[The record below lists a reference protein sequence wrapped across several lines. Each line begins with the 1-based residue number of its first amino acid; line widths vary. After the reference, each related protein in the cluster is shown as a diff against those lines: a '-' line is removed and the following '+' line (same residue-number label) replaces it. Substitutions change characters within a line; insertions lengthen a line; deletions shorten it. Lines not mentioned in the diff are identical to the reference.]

1 MDGNLARAPRSY
13 AEPLECSVAAIKSSP
28 SAPLL
33 CSFQGSGYSST
44 AQQHGKCVPLASS
57 CLTGGFGVGCAVH
70 QQQPPQHNTR
80 MWWMGAL
87 QSQPRGF
94 ILSQRHHQELRVWGT
109 LGAVLNAQEQ
119 KELNTEVLQN

>member
-1 MDGNLARAPRSY
+1 MDGNLARAPRSC

-57 CLTGGFGVGCAVH
+57 CLTGGLGVGCAVH
-70 QQQPPQHNTR
+70 QQQPPLHNTR
-80 MWWMGAL
+80 MWCSAEPAKGL
-87 QSQPRGF
+87 
-94 ILSQRHHQELRVWGT
+94 ILSQRHHQEIRVWGT

>member
-87 QSQPRGF
+87 QSQPRG
-94 ILSQRHHQELRVWGT
+94 LSCPRDITRRSGCGVLWGLFLMLRS
-109 LGAVLNAQEQ
+109 
-119 KELNTEVLQN
+119 KRS